1 MEYIILERKGKF
13 FIGYMKTK
21 RNWFTFKKYKE
32 FVFLES
38 GLHYVSYD
46 TLEDARIFIEILS
59 KPDVY
64 HS

>member
-1 MEYIILERKGKF
+1 
-13 FIGYMKTK
+13 MKTK

-32 FVFLES
+32 FQYLERRFE
-38 GLHYVSYD
+38 YIRFN
-46 TLEDARIFIEILS
+46 TLEEAKKEIEIMT

>member
-1 MEYIILERKGKF
+1 MEYIILERNGKF

-32 FVFLES
+32 FVFLERL
-38 GLHYVSYD
+38 GKYIPFD
-46 TLEDARIFIEILS
+46 TLEYARIAIEKLS

>member
-1 MEYIILERKGKF
+1 MEYKILERNGKF
-13 FIGYMKTK
+13 YLGYMETK

-32 FVFLES
+32 FEFLTRGFIS
-38 GLHYVSYD
+38 ISFN
-46 TLEDARIFIEILS
+46 TLEDARKEIQLMS

>member
-1 MEYIILERKGKF
+1 MEYKILEREGRF
-13 FIGYMKTK
+13 YVGYMKTK

-32 FVFLES
+32 FEFLVR
-38 GLHYVSYD
+38 GLLYISHS
-46 TLEDARIFIEILS
+46 TLNEAQKEIEKLS